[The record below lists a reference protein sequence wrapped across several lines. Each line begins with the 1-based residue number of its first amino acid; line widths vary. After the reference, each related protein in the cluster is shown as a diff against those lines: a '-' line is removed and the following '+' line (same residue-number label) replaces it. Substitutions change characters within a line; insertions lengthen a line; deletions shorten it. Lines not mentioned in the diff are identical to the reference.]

1 MSDELAEQ
9 VTGIGALAEPA
20 RRALYL
26 YVASQPEAVS
36 REQAAAAVGMPLHS
50 AKFHLDRLVEED
62 LLEVEFRR
70 LSGRTGPGA
79 GRPSKL
85 YRRSSRQLSVS
96 LPERRYDLA
105 GDVLASAID
114 RSLRDGVPIAEA
126 VREAAAAEGRS
137 IAGAFLEGTPSQ
149 PATSASEGGAAG
161 HDDSGLSR
169 TADVLALHG
178 YEPRTFRRRD
188 LPGQLPVRPARDR
201 AHRAGL
207 RHEPRPDRR
216 GHRRARR
223 LGGLRRARAAARLLL
238 RQGLR
243 ARPTSAC
250 GGPEQGLTARRVQS
264 PVTSGA
270 SRAAINRFGAIAR

>member
-9 VTGIGALAEPA
+9 VAGIGALAEPA

-36 REQAAAAVGMPLHS
+36 REQAAKAVGMPLHS
-50 AKFHLDRLVEED
+50 ARFHLDRLVEED

-96 LPERRYDLA
+96 LPKRRYDLA

-114 RSLRDGVPIAEA
+114 RSLRDQVPIAEA

-137 IAGAFLEGTPSQ
+137 IAGAFLEGTRPGT
-149 PATSASEGGAAG
+149 PAFEGAA
-161 HDDSGLSR
+161 DRVDSGLSR

-178 YEPRTFRRRD
+178 YEPRTSDSEICLANCPFDRLATEHTELVCGMNLALIDGVIDGLGVSAVSAELAPQSGFCCVKVSKR
-188 LPGQLPVRPARDR
+188 GGAQANSGVR
-201 AHRAGL
+201 
-207 RHEPRPDRR
+207 
-216 GHRRARR
+216 
-223 LGGLRRARAAARLLL
+223 
-238 RQGLR
+238 
-243 ARPTSAC
+243 
-250 GGPEQGLTARRVQS
+250 
-264 PVTSGA
+264 
-270 SRAAINRFGAIAR
+270 